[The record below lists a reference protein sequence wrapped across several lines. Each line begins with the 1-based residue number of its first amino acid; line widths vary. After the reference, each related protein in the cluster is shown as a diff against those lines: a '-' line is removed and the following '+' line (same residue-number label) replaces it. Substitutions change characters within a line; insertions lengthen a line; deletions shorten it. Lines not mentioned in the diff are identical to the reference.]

1 MNKKCYN
8 VREKNWTEETKDFFL
23 LIKVGRSTNILDDTV
38 QIQLSGPI
46 YQNHV
51 SVPAAGLSLMG
62 ESGHGVRCQADGWR
76 VNGSSKHLSNTCNV
90 SSIVLFWVFLPVQY
104 WQHVISSV
112 LLQCPCRKG
121 NWGTQKLRTRSK
133 LTHIVRVENRIWIQA
148 VRLLNL
154 HF

>member
-1 MNKKCYN
+1 MWERKIEQK
-8 VREKNWTEETKDFFL
+8 RQRIFFFWSRWEGAQTFWMTRYRSNCL
-23 LIKVGRSTNILDDTV
+23 GPSTRIMCQSQLWGSVLNGGVWSWGKVPSRWMKGQWVFQTFI
-38 QIQLSGPI
+38 
-46 YQNHV
+46 
-51 SVPAAGLSLMG
+51 
-62 ESGHGVRCQADGWR
+62 
-76 VNGSSKHLSNTCNV
+76 KHLSNTCNV

>member
-1 MNKKCYN
+1 MLQCE
-8 VREKNWTEETKDFFL
+8 REKLNRRDKGFFSFDQGG
-23 LIKVGRSTNILDDTV
+23 KEHKHSGWHGTDPTV
-38 QIQLSGPI
+38 WAHLPESC
-46 YQNHV
+46 V
-51 SVPAAGLSLMG
+51 SPSCGVQSLMG

-121 NWGTQKLRTRSK
+121 NWGTQKLRTRFK

-148 VRLLNL
+148 VRLPNL